1 MLLEAQYKNSVTRDL
16 RVFPECSWSVRS
28 NGDVTQYWLFLACMT
43 LEDGSHRL
51 PLTSVTACHPKLRN
65 APEERKVQVPIYCK
79 RTRDTVPSCKR
90 ISHFQRTWGAG
101 PARTRQGRNLTW
113 WKVSSGSRAGSGRE
127 DWATPSPPQPVT
139 VALVWSTVARRRL
152 RLWWSSLGEAGVV
165 ISEHLLSTRSWVVN
179 ITATASFN
187 DAM

>member
-1 MLLEAQYKNSVTRDL
+1 MLLDTRYRNSVTRYL
-16 RVFPECSWSVRS
+16 SVLPGFSWSVRP
-28 NGDVTQYWLFLACMT
+28 NGNFTQYWLFLDCMT
-43 LEDGSHRL
+43 VEDGTHRL
-51 PLTSVTACHPKLRN
+51 LLTSVTAHHPKLRN
-65 APEERKVQVPIYCK
+65 APEERKLQVPVHCK
-79 RTRDTVPSCKR
+79 RTRDTVPRCKR
-90 ISHFQRTWGAG
+90 ISHFQRTWGTG

-113 WKVSSGSRAGSGRE
+113 WKVSSCSRAGSGRE
-127 DWATPSPPQPVT
+127 DWATPSPPQPVR
-139 VALVWSTVARRRL
+139 VALVWSTVARRLL